1 MLTFLYKQLIK
12 SYCKRSDVTV
22 NVTFDLVMAQLKK
35 KHAQVEIYFQKKKEK
50 RQRKTKRLFIDSIFQ
65 FTTY

>member
-12 SYCKRSDVTV
+12 SYCKRSDVIV

-35 KHAQVEIYFQKKKEK
+35 KHAQVEIYFQRKEK
-50 RQRKTKRLFIDSIFQ
+50 RQRRTKRLFIDSIFQ